1 MKIYRLLTIVLFSSI
16 FSFSQ
21 EVQNENKYYNEATS
35 FKDLLFKFYALDI
48 ETDEYI
54 QELNI
59 GVYSEEEA
67 LAKFCYTGEK
77 AFKNLV
83 HNIDAFNPIDNDQKA
98 LISFLKGILI
108 NSEVENYSDLSE
120 GQRFYKITT
129 ALNLINESIKLS
141 PKTFHF
147 YKTKLYLINV
157 LYTQYSGQ
165 YFFDFH
171 QSKANEILIF
181 LDSFEELLN
190 SKYVS
195 FDKLARKY
203 DNSLID
209 FKGNS
214 IDLLA
219 DQEDY
224 PKNHFWYLN
233 DEYFEIET
241 NNYIDKLRFHL
252 NVVEGNYSKALEYSG
267 SFKDEYE
274 KDLVQMIE
282 VYLNYKNR
290 SYDDVLKLTDKILE
304 KDGYNNPLRFGFKF
318 FKRYKKGKHLKKMKK
333 LLSDEEY
340 KDPFNAFNYQ
350 YGEPKKGMIGITKDE
365 FDQLDKKS
373 KEQYS
378 FTITWDGYYLS
389 AIGFK
394 ILVYNDL
401 SLDKEVEKYKVI
413 LDDSRG
419 FKSSS
424 YLNDLPLVASEE
436 IEKQIDKLFEK

>member
-1 MKIYRLLTIVLFSSI
+1 MKLYPLLTIVLFSSI

-21 EVQNENKYYNEATS
+21 EFPNENKYFNEATS

-54 QELNI
+54 DALNQGI
-59 GVYSEEEA
+59 YSEEEA

-147 YKTKLYLINV
+147 YKTKLYLLNV
-157 LYTQYSGQ
+157 LYTRYSGP
-165 YFFDFH
+165 YITEFH
-171 QSKANEILIF
+171 QSNANEILIF
-181 LDSFEELLN
+181 LDSFEKLLK
-190 SKYVS
+190 SKYVT
-195 FDKLARKY
+195 FDELARKY
-203 DNSLID
+203 DTSLISI
-209 FKGNS
+209 KGNT

-219 DQEDY
+219 DPDY
-224 PKNHFWYLN
+224 FKDHFWYLREE
-233 DEYFEIET
+233 DFGIEKY
-241 NNYIDKLRFHL
+241 NHIDKLRFHL
-252 NVVEGNYSKALEYSG
+252 NVVGGNYSKALEYSG
-267 SFKDEYE
+267 SFRDEDE
-274 KDLVQMIE
+274 KDLVQMIA
-282 VYLNYKNR
+282 VYLNYKEG
-290 SYDDVLKLTDKILE
+290 SYDDVLKLADKILE
-304 KDGYNNPLRFGFKF
+304 DNSSNNPLRFGFKF

-424 YLNDLPLVASEE
+424 YFYDLPLIASEE
-436 IEKQIDKLFEK
+436 IEKQIDKIFEK